1 MLLDLHAD
9 CNEFASSTQLIS
21 LLGSSPEFVTATA
34 SHTPPCLWRLI
45 RALCT
50 KGGNAITNAW
60 AAAEAIASHPE
71 GLVLLLLPLL
81 LLSIQTLILILILIL
96 RMQC

>member
-71 GLVLLLLPLL
+71 GLVLLLPLL
-81 LLSIQTLILILILIL
+81 LLSTQSLILILILIL